1 MLCKANTFSCQT
13 ALPCCFIAKHTHTH
27 TQKTKQKNSPAYLY
41 NNLYNLQGGEL
52 LLNQLT
58 AHILLCKQQT
68 VVY

>member
-1 MLCKANTFSCQT
+1 MSDCI
-13 ALPCCFIAKHTHTH
+13 ALLLHSQTHTH
-27 TQKTKQKNSPAYLY
+27 KRLNRRIHLLIYIITFITSK
-41 NNLYNLQGGEL
+41 GGDL